1 MLRSESVHVQSQET
15 SCTCRFGRLPKTYG
29 VSMRHKCKPHH
40 ALQGLSVCSL
50 LLIPFCA
57 SLRGIQPTPTFGV
70 SIILLHLALCLCLK
84 KSADVSERGGEK
96 ENIWFE
102 LPIVF
107 FLKVRVGWLR
117 WVGKNIVTWF
127 KVLKMTNT

>member
-15 SCTCRFGRLPKTYG
+15 SCTCRFGRLPKTYS

-70 SIILLHLALCLCLK
+70 SIILLHLALCLCLT

-102 LPIVF
+102 FTNCLLFKSQGGMVE
-107 FLKVRVGWLR
+107 VG
-117 WVGKNIVTWF
+117 GKEYCHLV
-127 KVLKMTNT
+127 